1 MTYPQLIQAVQS
13 ALAPLAAAEGG
24 SVIVAESIEQAR
36 SFLDSAPNRWRV
48 ILHWEGFGDHDKARE
63 GMTSHQVATVIQAPR
78 GLDHSPDITRPQLD
92 GTPGFSARIAAIV
105 GWMGAMR
112 FPNGTGADVAGFA
125 MAGSQWLATVPNFAA
140 HVINWK
146 LDAALPPYEKTIPL
160 VFPHLA

>member
-1 MTYPQLIQAVQS
+1 MTYPQLIQAVEA
-13 ALAPLAAAEGG
+13 ALTPLANAAGG

-36 SFLDSAPNRWRV
+36 AFLDAAPNRWRI
-48 ILHWEGFGDHDKARE
+48 ILHWEGFGDHANARE

-78 GLDHSPDITRPQLD
+78 GLEHTPDITRPQPD
-92 GTPGFSARIAAIV
+92 GTPGFSTRISSLV

-125 MAGSQWLATVPNFAA
+125 MAGSQWLPTVPNFAA

-146 LDAALPPYEKTIPL
+146 LDAALPPYSQTIPL
-160 VFPHLA
+160 VFPHLS